1 MSEVTNLKRL
11 TVKIDA
17 DLKRRVRIRA
27 AEEGIGMSAYVRS
40 LIRDELEQEP
50 NNSGEDDGTR
60 T

>member
-1 MSEVTNLKRL
+1 MSESTTLKRL

-40 LIRDELEQEP
+40 LIRNELEQDT
-50 NNSGEDDGTR
+50 NNNGDDDGTR